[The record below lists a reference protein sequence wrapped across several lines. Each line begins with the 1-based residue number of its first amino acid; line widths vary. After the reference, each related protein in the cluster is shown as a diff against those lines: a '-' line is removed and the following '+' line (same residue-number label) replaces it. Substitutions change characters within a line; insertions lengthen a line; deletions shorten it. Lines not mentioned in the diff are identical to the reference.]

1 MSDPHAGGV
10 YQYTAGQGL
19 AARARLD
26 DPDVPD
32 DLPAE
37 MRELDLPPLTRVTV
51 ADVDTGRD
59 LVIVE
64 WVDRSGNQRRT
75 SIDQDVFATDFTEV

>member
-1 MSDPHAGGV
+1 MPDIGARYRYAAS
-10 YQYTAGQGL
+10 TGL
-19 AARARLD
+19 AAQARLA

-37 MRELDLPPLTRVTV
+37 MHELDLHGQTQVTV
-51 ADVDTGRD
+51 ADVDEDRD